1 MAEQTLIP
9 PRGRWALARDG
20 FRAYGLI
27 AMMWVRST
35 MAYRASF
42 ALTTIGHFAGT
53 GLDFV
58 AVLLMFGHVEQ
69 LGGFSLGEVAFL
81 YGVAGAALGIGDL
94 LMGTMGKVGQRVR
107 DGTLDTLLVRP
118 VPVLAQLAADQFA
131 LRRIG
136 RITQGLAVMA
146 YAIWQLDQVQWTP
159 LKVVMV
165 PMMLL
170 SGGAIFAALFT
181 MGGAFQFLAQDAAEV
196 QSAFTFGG
204 NALLQYPPTVFAKD
218 LVRGVTF
225 LLPLAFVNWI
235 PAMYVLGRPYPLDVP
250 GWFAFAPP
258 LVAVVFWAVAGLLW
272 RAGLRS
278 YRSTGS

>member
-1 MAEQTLIP
+1 L
-9 PRGRWALARDG
+9 ALARDG

-35 MAYRASF
+35 MAYRTSF
-42 ALTTIGHFAGT
+42 ALTTLGGFLAT

-58 AVLLMFGHVEQ
+58 AVLLMFRHVDR

-81 YGVAGAALGIGDL
+81 YGVAGAALGLGDL
-94 LMGTMGKVGQRVR
+94 AMGTMGRVGQRVR

-118 VPVLAQLAADQFA
+118 APVLAQLAADHFA
-131 LRRIG
+131 LRRLG
-136 RITQGLAVMA
+136 RTGQGLGVLA
-146 YAIWQLDQVQWTP
+146 YAIVQVDGVQWTA
-159 LKVVMV
+159 LKVLMV
-165 PMMLL
+165 PMMLV
-170 SGGAIFAALFT
+170 SGAAIFAALFT

-204 NALLQYPPTVFAKD
+204 NALLSYPPTVFAKD

-225 LLPLAFVNWI
+225 VLPLAFVNWI

-250 GWFAFAPP
+250 PWFAFLSPV
-258 LVAVVFWAVAGLLW
+258 VAVGFWVVAGLLW
-272 RAGLRS
+272 RAGVRT

>member
-1 MAEQTLIP
+1 MPA
-9 PRGRWALARDG
+9 RGRLALARDG

-35 MAYRASF
+35 MAYRTSF
-42 ALTTIGHFAGT
+42 ALTTVAHFAGT

-58 AVLLMFGHVEQ
+58 AVLLMFGHVER

-94 LMGTMGKVGQRVR
+94 LMGTMGRVGQRVR

-118 VPVLAQLAADQFA
+118 VPVLAQLAADHFA

-136 RITQGLAVMA
+136 RITQGLAVLA
-146 YAIWQLDQVQWTP
+146 YAIVQLDEVQWTP
-159 LKVVMV
+159 LKIVLVPVM
-165 PMMLL
+165 ML

-204 NALLQYPPTVFAKD
+204 NTLLQYPPTVFAKD

-235 PAMYVLGRPYPLDVP
+235 PVMYVLGRPYPLAVP
-250 GWFAFAPP
+250 GWFAFLSPV
-258 LVAVVFWAVAGLLW
+258 VAVGFWVAAGLLW
-272 RAGLRS
+272 RLGLRS